1 MLTKDRLVE
10 LIRETNP
17 SPSREWLMQFRTD
30 QLRTYL
36 DHLDMTHEP
45 RGRHSR
51 WARPGDTPAVVWRK
65 AG

>member
-1 MLTKDRLVE
+1 MLTKDCLIE
-10 LIRETNP
+10 LIRETNT
-17 SPSREWLMQFRTD
+17 SPSREWLLQFRTD
-30 QLRTYL
+30 QLRSYL
-36 DHLDMTHEP
+36 DHLELTLEP

>member
-1 MLTKDRLVE
+1 MLTKDRLIE
-10 LIRETNP
+10 LIRETNS
-17 SPSREWLMQFRTD
+17 SPSREWLMAFRTD
-30 QLRTYL
+30 QLQSYL

-45 RGRHSR
+45 RGRQSR